1 MLLGLLTF
9 LVGVYFAVVKA
20 GIPYQDPPLE
30 LYERYMKDLVLG
42 ETLIKVGLA
51 ICFLNLV
58 LY

>member
-42 ETLIKVGLA
+42 ETLIKVGL
-51 ICFLNLV
+51 FGFV
-58 LY
+58 RS